1 MGKEKKGEG
10 VRVDNKT
17 TEMRREERK
26 DRIKR

>member
-10 VRVDNKT
+10 VKVDKK